1 MATELSN
8 MVEFY
13 RDRSVFITGGT
24 GFLGKVLVEKLLR
37 SCPELK
43 AIYLLIRPKSGQDVR
58 ARIQDFNQ
66 HIVRILIASVNE
78 DDDEV
83 VSKWEKETE
92 RTEGKTDVARS
103 VSYVSGQKTLSNV
116 RNVLDS
122 EW

>member
-1 MATELSN
+1 

-83 VSKWEKETE
+83 VSK
-92 RTEGKTDVARS
+92 
-103 VSYVSGQKTLSNV
+103 
-116 RNVLDS
+116 
-122 EW
+122 